1 MTGSEPLTH
10 CAAAVLMVRPAA
22 FGMNAET
29 AASNAFQ
36 ATVPAT
42 DADRDRALAEFDGL
56 ARALRDAGV
65 EVIVSADSPEPARPD
80 ACFPNN
86 WLSLHHDGTV
96 VLYPMLS
103 PLRRLERR
111 GEVIDALVA
120 HGYVIRTT
128 LDCTA
133 AEARGRYLEGTG
145 SIVFDHRARIAY
157 ACLSPRTHADELAT
171 LAAHLGYRAQP
182 FHASGPAGEAVYHT
196 NVVMSVGEG
205 FAVLCAEAI
214 DDAVERDRIGRSLM
228 ETGHELV
235 LLSRPQMGA
244 FAGNLLQLATGD
256 GGRVIALSATARDAL
271 DAGQRRLL
279 ERHGRV
285 VAVPVPT
292 IERFGGGSVRC
303 MLAEVFLPA
312 SGARRS
318 GATPVHATGAG
329 LP

>member
-1 MTGSEPLTH
+1 MTVSGPLAQ

-29 AASNAFQ
+29 VASNAFQ
-36 ATVPAT
+36 ATLPAT

-56 ARALRDAGV
+56 VRALCHAGV
-65 EVIVSADSPEPARPD
+65 EVIVAADTPVPARPD

-111 GEVIDALVA
+111 REVIDTLVE
-120 HGYVIRTT
+120 HGYAVRRTHDRTT
-128 LDCTA
+128 
-133 AEARGRYLEGTG
+133 AETRGRFLEGTG

-157 ACLSPRTHADELAT
+157 ACLSPRTHVDELAT
-171 LAAHLGYRAQP
+171 LAAHFGYRAQP
-182 FHASGPAGEAVYHT
+182 FHASGPAGEPIYHT

-214 DDAVERDRIGRSLM
+214 DDAGERERICRSLM
-228 ETGHELV
+228 ETGHEFV

-244 FAGNLLQLATGD
+244 FAGNLLQLATGV
-256 GGRVIALSATARDAL
+256 GGRVIALSATALDAF
-271 DAGQRRLL
+271 DAGQRGLL

-312 SGARRS
+312 SGVRRV
-318 GATPVHATGAG
+318 GETPVHATGAG